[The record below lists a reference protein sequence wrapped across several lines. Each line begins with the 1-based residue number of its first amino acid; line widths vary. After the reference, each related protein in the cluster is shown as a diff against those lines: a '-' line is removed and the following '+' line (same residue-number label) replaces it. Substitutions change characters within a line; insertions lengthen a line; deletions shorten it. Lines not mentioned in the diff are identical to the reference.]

1 MRAVVIDGA
10 GSVRVNT
17 QPDPAL
23 PGPDGVVVAVTAT
36 GICGSD
42 LHFYEG
48 EYPFTEPVAL
58 GHEAVGTIVEAG
70 PQVRTVGVGD
80 LVMVSSVAGCG
91 VCPGCETHDPVM
103 CFSGPMIFGAGVL
116 GGAQADLLAV
126 PAADFQ
132 VLKIPEGITTEQA
145 LLLTDNL
152 ATGWAAAQR
161 ADISF
166 GSAVAV
172 IGLGAVGLCALRSAF
187 IHGAATVF
195 AVDRVKG
202 RLQRAAT
209 WGATPIPSPAAETIL
224 AATRGRGA
232 DSVIDAV
239 GTDASMSDALNAV
252 RPGGT
257 VSVVGVHDLQPF
269 PLPALTCLLRSITLR
284 MTMAPVQRT
293 WPELIPLLQSGRL
306 DVDGIF
312 TTTLPLDE
320 AAKGYATARARS
332 GEELRF
338 CLRPDSRDVLGAHE
352 TVDLYVHVRRC
363 QSVADLQLEGA
374 ADGVDGPSMLN

>member
-23 PGPDGVVVAVTAT
+23 PGPDGVVVAVTAA

-239 GTDASMSDALNAV
+239 GTDASMSDALNAAPSRLSACTIFSRFPARTDV
-252 RPGGT
+252 PVAKHHAANDHGT
-257 VSVVGVHDLQPF
+257 GTTNLAGTDPVAAVGPTRCRWHLHYH
-269 PLPALTCLLRSITLR
+269 PA
-284 MTMAPVQRT
+284 V
-293 WPELIPLLQSGRL
+293 G
-306 DVDGIF
+306 
-312 TTTLPLDE
+312 
-320 AAKGYATARARS
+320 RS
-332 GEELRF
+332 GQGLCNR
-338 CLRPDSRDVLGAHE
+338 
-352 TVDLYVHVRRC
+352 
-363 QSVADLQLEGA
+363 EGA
-374 ADGVDGPSMLN
+374 LG

>member
-1 MRAVVIDGA
+1 MRTVVIDGP
-10 GSVRVNT
+10 GNINVETR
-17 QPDPAL
+17 PDPAL
-23 PGPDGVVVAVTAT
+23 PGPDGVIIAVAAA

-48 EYPFTEPVAL
+48 EYPLAESVAL
-58 GHEAVGTIVEAG
+58 GHEAVGTVVEAG
-70 PQVRTVGVGD
+70 PQVRTVKVGD

-91 VCPGCETHDPVM
+91 ACPGCATRDPVM
-103 CFSGPMIFGAGVL
+103 CFSGLRIFGSGAL

-132 VLKIPEGITTEQA
+132 VLKIPEGISTEHA

-166 GSAVAV
+166 GGTVAV

-187 IHGAATVF
+187 VQGAATVF
-195 AVDRVKG
+195 AVDKVDG
-202 RLQRAAT
+202 RRQRAAS
-209 WGATPIPSPAAETIL
+209 WGATPIAPPAAETIL
-224 AATRGRGA
+224 AATGGRGA

-239 GTDASMSDALNAV
+239 ATDASLTDALNTV

-257 VSVVGVHDLQPF
+257 VSVVGVHDLKPF
-269 PLPALTCLLRSITLR
+269 PLPALGCLMRSITLR
-284 MTMAPVQRT
+284 MTTAPVQRT

-320 AAKGYATARARS
+320 AAKGYATAACRS
-332 GEELRF
+332 G
-338 CLRPDSRDVLGAHE
+338 DDVKIL
-352 TVDLYVHVRRC
+352 LM
-363 QSVADLQLEGA
+363 
-374 ADGVDGPSMLN
+374 P